1 MGDETRDE
9 ARAKIPKGGR
19 CCRRRVYCPMSRSLG
34 RDGPVVAEQET
45 ETKRLRPRD
54 EDQEPK
60 LKVAKRIKEGKR
72 VG

>member
-1 MGDETRDE
+1 
-9 ARAKIPKGGR
+9 
-19 CCRRRVYCPMSRSLG
+19 MSRSSG